1 MRRIFLLAVLAASSA
16 TGTGCG
22 LCCGG
27 GGAKPGFTLAWQMP
41 PTINNQAIVGPQ
53 VTTYAAQGLACGP
66 TAGQLGLYSADVNPL
81 ALRAVERAPV
91 VERLPLRSTDCAS
104 PGAAAAD
111 VYTPAEIYRL
121 VERLSRQVEQMHALQ
136 RQFQQQRAPKP
147 APMPM
152 PKECDGDASDD

>member
-1 MRRIFLLAVLAASSA
+1 MRRIFLLAVLAAGA
-16 TGTGCG
+16 AVNTGCG

-27 GGAKPGFTLAWQMP
+27 AKPGFSIAYNLP
-41 PTINNQAIVGPQ
+41 PTISQSTIAGPQ
-53 VTTYAAQGLACGP
+53 VTSFAPQGLACGP
-66 TAGQLGLYSADVNPL
+66 TAGQLGLYSADVSPL
-81 ALRAVERAPV
+81 ALRTVERAPV

-111 VYTPAEIYRL
+111 VYTPQEIYRL
-121 VERLSRQVEQMHALQ
+121 VERLSRQVEAMHALQ
-136 RQFQQQRAPKP
+136 RQLQQQRAPKP